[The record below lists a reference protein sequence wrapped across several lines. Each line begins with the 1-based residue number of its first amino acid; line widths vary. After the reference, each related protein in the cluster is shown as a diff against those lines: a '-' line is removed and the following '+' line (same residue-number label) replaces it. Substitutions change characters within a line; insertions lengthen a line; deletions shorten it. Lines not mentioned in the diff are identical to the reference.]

1 MVVCEHNH
9 PCSNKCCEPCGEC
22 AVPVSVTLACG
33 HICTDVPC
41 NVAARPE
48 AVRCE
53 ATVQHT
59 FAACGHSAEVLC
71 AELSEGSLLC
81 KRQCEEV
88 LQCGHVCPQQCGSCR
103 VVLNTTAAAATSTA
117 AAGATA
123 AATAGTTAGTTAG
136 VGGAAASTATAGTA
150 TATASAATADSN
162 SCSTPGTSAVNRM
175 EVVETVVNH
184 AHCKQRCERTLIC
197 GHTCNGTAAI
207 SDSCH
212 GSAPCPPCTQ
222 KSATRCVH
230 LNSSR
235 YCAEVSAAC
244 TEHCAWEC
252 EHKGRCPILCAA
264 PCIRLPCDE
273 RCSKK
278 LLCKHRCPGLCG
290 EECVDTRWCA
300 VCGDKQ
306 HAIVDLIRGAQYKD
320 VDIDVPRHA
329 IIELPCN
336 HAFTVESLDELFE
349 IDRGYTHTYTTTAD
363 ATIGAADDTTTDT
376 SNSITAVSGSDS
388 SSKRIR
394 TTVSSSVATGT
405 TTAVKHWTG
414 VKALEGQWSIKQCPA
429 CKAPIHG
436 IMRYGRVHHT
446 AELQALELK
455 FALACQKKLQQL
467 RAPTPAHAAES
478 SGSLSWKQQQKLKQ
492 YQQHVEYAHGGAPTF
507 DLCQQQPLLLYA
519 SLQLKPEVLVPS
531 AQPLID
537 AQLALGSWCAE
548 ALATNVTTGVTADN
562 SAISAEMARAA
573 RSALHTAIKLSDNSD
588 SAHDGAIARLLLARV
603 LVLNSHLMSTN
614 NSSSTEEGEMHD
626 SELANWQQHAR
637 QHLQWVVSNEQANE
651 ELRIAAVQLMH
662 VIATGTSTEILC
674 EAVQGDVDIE
684 THARY
689 SWCDDNN
696 ITTTSNGKLIL
707 LKCHDISV
715 MYD

>member
-9 PCSNKCCEPCGEC
+9 PCPNKCCEPCGEC
-22 AVPVSVTLACG
+22 VVPVSVTVACG
-33 HICTDVPC
+33 HVCADVPC

-48 AVRCE
+48 AVRCA

-59 FAACGHSAEVLC
+59 FAACGHTAEVLC
-71 AELSEGSLLC
+71 AELTEGSLLC
-81 KRQCEEV
+81 KQQCEEV

-103 VVLNTTAAAATSTA
+103 VVLSTTTTAATSTA
-117 AAGATA
+117 A
-123 AATAGTTAGTTAG
+123 AGTTAGTTAG
-136 VGGAAASTATAGTA
+136 STAAGDAAGGAATSTATAGTV
-150 TATASAATADSN
+150 TAASAVAADSN
-162 SCSTPGTSAVNRM
+162 SCSTSGTSAVNRM

-235 YCAEVSAAC
+235 FCAEVSAAC
-244 TEHCAWEC
+244 TELCAWEC
-252 EHKGRCPILCAA
+252 EHRSRCPILCAA

-300 VCGDKQ
+300 VCGEKED
-306 HAIVDLIRGAQYKD
+306 AVVDLIHGTQYKD
-320 VDIDVPRHA
+320 ANIDMPRQA

-349 IDRGYTHTYTTTAD
+349 IDRGYTYTYTTTAD
-363 ATIGAADDTTTDT
+363 ATTGATDYTATDT
-376 SNSITAVSGSDS
+376 SN

-394 TTVSSSVATGT
+394 TTAGS
-405 TTAVKHWTG
+405 TTATTAATVVKQWTG
-414 VKALEGQWSIKQCPA
+414 VKALEGQWSIKQCPT

-455 FALACQKKLQQL
+455 FARACQKKLQL
-467 RAPTPAHAAES
+467 LKAPAAPGS
-478 SGSLSWKQQQKLKQ
+478 SGSLSWNQQQKLKQ
-492 YQQHVEYAHGGAPTF
+492 YQQHVEYAHGAAPTF

-519 SLQLKPEVLVPS
+519 SLQLKLEVAVPS
-531 AQPLID
+531 AQPLIE
-537 AQLALGSWCAE
+537 AQLALGNWCVE

-573 RSALHTAIKLSDNSD
+573 RSALHTAIKLSDNSG
-588 SAHDGAIARLLLARV
+588 SAHDGAAARLLLAQV
-603 LVLNSHLMSTN
+603 LVLSSHLMSTN
-614 NSSSTEEGEMHD
+614 NSSSSTEEGEMHD
-626 SELANWQQHAR
+626 NEVINWQQHAL
-637 QHLQWVVSNEQANE
+637 QHLQWIVSNEQAMQ
-651 ELRIAAVQLMH
+651 LRIAAVQLMH
-662 VIATGTSTEILC
+662 VIATGSSIEQLC
-674 EAVQGDVDIE
+674 EAVQGDLNID
-684 THARY
+684 THAHCK
-689 SWCDDNN
+689 WCHDNN

-707 LKCHDISV
+707 LKCQC
-715 MYD
+715 